1 MGDDGERDASDDG
14 MKGSSPPVTF
24 GALERLQDEISQRRC
39 MMQLSSGPA
48 GLEETSLGRLYQRHW
63 LGLYT
68 TIRQHISS
76 GEDVEDILLD
86 VFLAALES
94 STLPRMSEE
103 HQEAWLKRVAYNKC
117 MDHHRRASRHPAF
130 PLEAQVET
138 LSDDERLAPEQ
149 AALRQEELD
158 QLQQHLA
165 ALSTDQQELLRL
177 RFAEEL
183 PWAQIAER
191 LRKSEA
197 AVRTMCS
204 RTLHLLRGL
213 YREREV
219 SQP

>member
-1 MGDDGERDASDDG
+1 
-14 MKGSSPPVTF
+14 
-24 GALERLQDEISQRRC
+24 
-39 MMQLSSGPA
+39 MQLSSGPA
-48 GLEETSLGRLYQRHW
+48 GLEETSIGRLYQRHW

-76 GEDVEDILLD
+76 GEDAEDILLD

-94 STLPRMSEE
+94 STLPSMSEQ
-103 HQEAWLKRVAYNKC
+103 HQQAWLRRVAYNKC
-117 MDHHRRASRHPAF
+117 MDLHRRTSRHPAF

-149 AALRQEELD
+149 AALRQEEVEHLR
-158 QLQQHLA
+158 QRLA
-165 ALSTDQQELLRL
+165 ALSTEQQEILRL

-183 PWAQIAER
+183 PWVQIAER

-197 AVRTMCS
+197 AVRTMFS
-204 RTLHLLRGL
+204 RTLHLLRSI